1 MAPPPS
7 VKSGGNRIFDFRSG
21 LRSSCATRNPPTAD
35 RTGASGAFSIAE
47 GPRPSEAVVHA
58 RTHSPRS
65 FTIHAPS
72 APLARSAATS
82 ARTPAPLPFVMARP
96 STAESVALPYTA
108 RVPAV
113 HRRRARALQQASDL
127 GNGGDL
133 PGAVPVLLVLRVV
146 GRPRPGVG
154 QRALRFNKEIEEFCI
169 AVAGAVGMILLG
181 QVAKYTANR
190 VFVRVRTELKEFVV
204 VDERLSTH
212 VPTPSGSLSA
222 GSDPDLNQAPAPL
235 YHATWGIVT
244 AGVVP
249 TSGKLHR

>member
-21 LRSSCATRNPPTAD
+21 LRSSCATRNPPPAD

-82 ARTPAPLPFVMARP
+82 ARTPAPLPFFMARP

-108 RVPAV
+108 RAPAV
-113 HRRRARALQQASDL
+113 HRRRARAPAPALVIPDVARHEGRERRHHGVVVVVL
-127 GNGGDL
+127 GRHHVDVREAL
-133 PGAVPVLLVLRVV
+133 CDFKRRAAVV
-146 GRPRPGVG
+146 G
-154 QRALRFNKEIEEFCI
+154 
-169 AVAGAVGMILLG
+169 
-181 QVAKYTANR
+181 
-190 VFVRVRTELKEFVV
+190 
-204 VDERLSTH
+204 
-212 VPTPSGSLSA
+212 
-222 GSDPDLNQAPAPL
+222 
-235 YHATWGIVT
+235 
-244 AGVVP
+244 
-249 TSGKLHR
+249 